1 MIIVIVNNVLEGQL
15 IGDWLVKIVDG
26 KLCNVVEL
34 QGIVGVSVVI
44 DCKKGFVDVIV
55 KVLNIKII
63 CFQFG
68 DFICSKGKEVM
79 ESFIKV
85 ENNGKNICMVFV
97 YNDDMVIGVIQVIKE
112 VGLKLGKD
120 ILIGFIDGVL
130 DIYKVMIVGEVNVSV
145 ELMLNMVGLVF
156 DVLEKYKKDG
166 ILLEKLIIIKL
177 MLYLLDMVK
186 EELEKKKNMGY

>member
-1 MIIVIVNNVLEGQL
+1 MIIVIVDNIFEGKL
-15 IGDWLVKIVDG
+15 IGDWLVKEVNG

-44 DCKKGFVDVIV
+44 DCKKGFVEVI
-55 KVLNIKII
+55 KNVLNIKII
-63 CFQFG
+63 CLQLG

-85 ENNGKNICMVFV
+85 ENNGKNICMVYV

-112 VGLKLGKD
+112 VGLKSGKD

-130 DIYKVMIVGEVNVSV
+130 DIYKVMIDGEVNVSV
-145 ELMLNMVGLVF
+145 ELMLNMVGFVF

-166 ILLEKLIIIKL
+166 IMFEKL
-177 MLYLLDMVK
+177 MLIKFIFYLFDIVK